1 MSELAKINGYD
12 IRDKK
17 LADEGTVTTASST
30 DYVLLED
37 TNGNYQKISKNS
49 FTEAVRNTL
58 GDLLRTNDKGTS
70 ITGVPA
76 LSGSGTEQSPYDFG
90 SISTANLASVLGVA
104 RLGHNYTNIDDCNN
118 AIDGWNNIYRGRNM
132 PSGYDQTYSFWIYS
146 NTFIDSQCILQLGF
160 GLMAV
165 SMYIRTWQDN
175 RWSSWQT
182 LH

>member
-17 LADEGTVTTASST
+17 LADEGTVTTASSS

-37 TNGNYQKISKNS
+37 TNGNYQKIAKNS

-76 LSGSGTEQSPYDFG
+76 LSGSGTSESPYDFG
-90 SISTANLASVLGVA
+90 SISTANLASVLG
-104 RLGHNYTNIDDCNN
+104 GNIPHIYIDDTNDLNDYRETKGYYVWDQKMPRNTPANITYGIMIVLFNLGGSSSN
-118 AIDGWNNIYRGRNM
+118 A
-132 PSGYDQTYSFWIYS
+132 S
-146 NTFIDSQCILQLGF
+146 C
-160 GLMAV
+160 V
-165 SMYIRTWQDN
+165 
-175 RWSSWQT
+175 
-182 LH
+182 